1 VNAGAVGIGGA
12 LLNDGGGGIG
22 GVGMAT
28 TNSTKTSSLVSDSLN
43 K

>member
-12 LLNDGGGGIG
+12 LLNDGGG